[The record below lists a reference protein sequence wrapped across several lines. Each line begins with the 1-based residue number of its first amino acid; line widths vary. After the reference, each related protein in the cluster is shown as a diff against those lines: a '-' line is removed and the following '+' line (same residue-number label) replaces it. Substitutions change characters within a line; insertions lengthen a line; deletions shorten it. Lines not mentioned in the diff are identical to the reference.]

1 MPADARAGGR
11 PFTAIILAAQ
21 RDGKLDPMAA
31 EAGVS
36 HKCLMPIVGR
46 PLLEYVI
53 EALVA
58 VPGLERIRIC
68 IEPGAVAAVRTVR
81 GASGEL
87 GVPVDYVAS
96 APTIT
101 ESAYASAE
109 GVRGPMILTTADN
122 VNLTPHAVQRMLDA
136 LAGGADVALAMAT
149 REAVLAAHPQG
160 QRRFYEFRDAGYANC
175 NLYAFAGPEAL
186 KVAETFREG
195 GQFAKNRKR
204 LIRVIGRFN
213 ILLFVLRLASLEFSM
228 KKLSRRFGA
237 RLTAVVLEDGAHA
250 IDVDNPRT
258 FGAAETILL
267 AKKARTG

>member
-1 MPADARAGGR
+1 MPAETGAAAR
-11 PFTAIILAAQ
+11 FTAVILAAQ
-21 RDGKLDPMAA
+21 RDGKLDPLAA
-31 EAGVS
+31 AAGVS
-36 HKCLMPIVGR
+36 HKCLLTIIGR

-58 VPGLERIRIC
+58 VPGLQRIRIC

-81 GASGEL
+81 GASGDL

-109 GVRGPMILTTADN
+109 GVEGPMIHTTADN
-122 VNLTPHAVQRMLDA
+122 VNLTPGAVQAMLDA
-136 LAGGADVALAMAT
+136 LADGADVALAMAT
-149 REAVLAAHPQG
+149 REAVLAAHPEG
-160 QRRFYEFRDAGYANC
+160 QRRFYQFRDAAYANC
-175 NLYAFAGPEAL
+175 NLYAMAGPQAL

-213 ILLFVLRLASLEFSM
+213 ILLFALRLAPLHWAM
-228 KKLSRRFGA
+228 KRLSKRFGA
-237 RLTAVVLEDGAHA
+237 RLAAVVLEDGAHA
-250 IDVDNPRT
+250 IDVDNART

-267 AKKARTG
+267 AKKARAA